1 MPHNSLA
8 WFMSSEKNARPMHFC
23 EKPPDG
29 ALAIALARI
38 GRHPGAE
45 IQEIFFQVR
54 GGGGVGGG
62 GRVGGGG
69 KVEKWD

>member
-1 MPHNSLA
+1 MEATA
-8 WFMSSEKNARPMHFC
+8 WLVSSEKNARPMHFC